1 MTKETNVINTLPDS
15 IQKLI
20 NETPKE
26 SLDKFVDMYAQALL
40 DEALKTG
47 ESPTTIGN
55 RLLKD
60 GGEKQMNY
68 EAYREK
74 HRKLNVL
81 YRKAYRHKW
90 AKNYF
95 LAKKKE
101 LREKYP
107 MHSSRQTMETLFPNR
122 RLK

>member
-1 MTKETNVINTLPDS
+1 MNDNKLKELLKTLPQDS
-15 IQKLI
+15 QDKLEEI
-20 NETPKE
+20 I
-26 SLDKFVDMYAQALL
+26 AQALL
-40 DEALKTG
+40 DEAMKTG
-47 ESPTTIGN
+47 ESPTTIGK

-107 MHSSRQTMETLFPNR
+107 LYSSRQTMETLFPNR